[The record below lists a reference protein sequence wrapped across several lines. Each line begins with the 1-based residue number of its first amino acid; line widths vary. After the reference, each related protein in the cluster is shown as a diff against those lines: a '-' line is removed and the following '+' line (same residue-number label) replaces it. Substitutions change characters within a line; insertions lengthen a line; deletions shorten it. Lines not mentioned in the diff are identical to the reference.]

1 MNESQNVVTFRNRCN
16 NYPYGVF
23 VIDLINTLM
32 VQEDLLVNAV
42 NALDSAVY
50 LRRLGEVLR
59 TETLCYARL
68 DSLYELLAL
77 LLIAF
82 ENILD
87 LGICIGIEVAER
99 KILKLLLYRPD
110 SETMCNGSV
119 DIHGFKRSITLF
131 VERTVFQRADI
142 VKPVRKL
149 DDHYSDVLRHGKE
162 NFADILSLLLLLVKE
177 RYLAQLGN
185 SVNEHCNVLTESLF
199 QVVQSRRGVLDNI
212 MQQSSA
218 DSIGVHAEFK
228 QNIRNGK
235 RVNDIRLT
243 RGTLLSLMSLCREL
257 IR

>member
-1 MNESQNVVTFRNRCN
+1 MTNLRVYPVCEVYDRCTNWQVNGLSSRSHNNDILGRKVSLDYADNFFNIVRCLLSLDYLPYPRKTLLHFVLALNSLFVLPMRRDTVLGSFVHCPCTDLDLERNTLRSQNRRVKRLVHIRLWCGDLILEAIWERTEHIVNESQNVVTFRNRCN

-87 LGICIGIEVAER
+87 LEYA
-99 KILKLLLYRPD
+99 
-110 SETMCNGSV
+110 
-119 DIHGFKRSITLF
+119 
-131 VERTVFQRADI
+131 
-142 VKPVRKL
+142 
-149 DDHYSDVLRHGKE
+149 
-162 NFADILSLLLLLVKE
+162 
-177 RYLAQLGN
+177 
-185 SVNEHCNVLTESLF
+185 
-199 QVVQSRRGVLDNI
+199 
-212 MQQSSA
+212 
-218 DSIGVHAEFK
+218 
-228 QNIRNGK
+228 
-235 RVNDIRLT
+235 
-243 RGTLLSLMSLCREL
+243 
-257 IR
+257 

>member
-1 MNESQNVVTFRNRCN
+1 
-16 NYPYGVF
+16 
-23 VIDLINTLM
+23 M

-99 KILKLLLYRPD
+99 KILKLLLYCPD

-119 DIHGFKRSITLF
+119 RYSW
-131 VERTVFQRADI
+131 FQAQYYAVCRADGI
-142 VKPVRKL
+142 
-149 DDHYSDVLRHGKE
+149 
-162 NFADILSLLLLLVKE
+162 
-177 RYLAQLGN
+177 
-185 SVNEHCNVLTESLF
+185 
-199 QVVQSRRGVLDNI
+199 
-212 MQQSSA
+212 SA
-218 DSIGVHAEFK
+218 CGYCEACP
-228 QNIRNGK
+228 QA
-235 RVNDIRLT
+235 
-243 RGTLLSLMSLCREL
+243 
-257 IR
+257 